1 MGFTSPPA
9 LKLCAPSHDNFPCAT
24 TTFQPHKMT
33 AKKDSP
39 QEAPA
44 HTLLQ
49 TVVLPTPKPTHGQKR
64 LRQRNISM
72 VRITIVASSSPSTQC
87 LKRIRNTIEVRT
99 LRHSTKGCQ
108 SLAAPVAIWM
118 RLLISP
124 DHPSGENAVVSFTVL
139 VSMRCSHGTDTS
151 FLSSLSTVLAKY

>member
-1 MGFTSPPA
+1 
-9 LKLCAPSHDNFPCAT
+9 
-24 TTFQPHKMT
+24 
-33 AKKDSP
+33 
-39 QEAPA
+39 
-44 HTLLQ
+44 
-49 TVVLPTPKPTHGQKR
+49 
-64 LRQRNISM
+64 M
-72 VRITIVASSSPSTQC
+72 VRIAIVASSSPSTQC

-151 FLSSLSTVLAKY
+151 FLSSLSTFPCEVLKFFLSPFLSQQLNCTRCT